1 VFDAKLSVMQLEVR
15 ATDSGEV
22 LMRDQLPA
30 AVVHV
35 AVADLRSS
43 GSARADGGGADDAHG
58 GGGAAK
64 QEQQQQQQLVVCL
77 ANGEVRG
84 YVTAD
89 LGNASAATREEH
101 DAKHLDQVR
110 SAWALFFWVWLHR
123 C

>member
-1 VFDAKLSVMQLEVR
+1 MYNAKVYVMQLEVR

-35 AVADLRSS
+35 AVADLRGS
-43 GSARADGGGADDAHG
+43 GPACAS
-58 GGGAAK
+58 GGAAEDARGGRGGAK
-64 QEQQQQQQLVVCL
+64 QQQQQQLVVCL

-89 LGNASAATREEH
+89 LGSASAAMREEH
-101 DAKHLDQVR
+101 DAKHLDQVC
-110 SAWALFFWVWLHR
+110 SFCGCV
-123 C
+123 